1 MTEKKFSDLIQLM
14 SNHTRNHTTTEK
26 KKKSYLGP
34 SLTSIDGNW
43 TFYTDRYGPGEV
55 YLGICWWL
63 GMILDCLEL
72 PREDLN
78 INLTSPASPDL
89 SQPLFIQTT
98 PLFAI
103 VTLAFGV
110 PEEAPKP
117 SIFFTRSCPS
127 VTSPKTTCF
136 PSNHEVTT
144 VVMKNCEPFLYYYCK
159 LRPRRQKEEGDWRV
173 RPSISHTKHERLWM
187 LQLEILIAEFLSVDR
202 FSTSSLYRSAQSSV
216 LEIT

>member
-1 MTEKKFSDLIQLM
+1 MTEKKFSDLIQIIN
-14 SNHTRNHTTTEK
+14 SQTRNHTTTRQI
-26 KKKSYLGP
+26 SFLRP
-34 SLTSIDGNW
+34 SLTSMDGNW

-55 YLGICWWL
+55 YPDIWGWL
-63 GMILDCLEL
+63 GMILNCLEL
-72 PREDLN
+72 PREALN

-89 SQPLFIQTT
+89 SQSLFILHTT

-117 SIFFTRSCPS
+117 PIFFTRSCPS

-144 VVMKNCEPFLYYYCK
+144 VVMKNCEPFLYYYRK
-159 LRPRRQKEEGDWRV
+159 LRPWPQREEGGWRV